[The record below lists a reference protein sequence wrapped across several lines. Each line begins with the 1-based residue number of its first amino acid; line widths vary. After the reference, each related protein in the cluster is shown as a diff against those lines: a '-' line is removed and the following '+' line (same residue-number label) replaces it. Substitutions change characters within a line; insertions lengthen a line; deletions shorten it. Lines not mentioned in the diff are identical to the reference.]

1 MVGLITSPLKQEVD
15 SSMLKRILLVL
26 TVSMVTVAMMAGAA
40 TAAPIPKGAEGN
52 PHPTNPHP
60 TNPPPTFNNIGQL
73 IVAGGDIRGIG
84 FIYSPEFN
92 KKKVP

>member
-1 MVGLITSPLKQEVD
+1 
-15 SSMLKRILLVL
+15 MLKRILLVL

-52 PHPTNPHP
+52 PHPGAEGNPHP
-60 TNPPPTFNNIGQL
+60 TNPDDLTFVNIAEL
-73 IVAGGDIRGIG
+73 ITAEADIRGIG
-84 FIYSPEFN
+84 FIISPEI